1 MIQETKELVGQVKH
15 VKLIG
20 LCLLAVFALA
30 AVAASAAQAE
40 GPEWGRCV
48 KLAKDKGKYKDANC
62 QELEG
67 KTNGKGVFKAK
78 AKGFYEWVGNANT
91 TCYEEPGK
99 KGKYKNNTCTELE
112 GKTKKGVFTPEEKG
126 KYEKVTG
133 GTKFIGEAGAAVL
146 HNILAECYDSSEELV
161 LGPRKD
167 CLGSGYTWFGA
178 PKIECT
184 SQLAT
189 GEAAGTDEVVN
200 VSVRFKG
207 CTIGAGGG
215 GGNPAET
222 KGLPA
227 GEIQVNPLKGRLG
240 YINKAKHEVG
250 VLLEPV
256 AKGGTFAEFEAA
268 SASVAVTV
276 GVGNATTGSFYEAFN
291 DQTPGTPNGND
302 GVISPITPVNQMTH
316 TLTQNYRI
324 SVQDEECGEI
334 SEKYCTQPGE
344 EFQVIQNEPSHFEG
358 GPLEVLESVVVAG
371 GEDSSAWSPAG
382 QEETNVNTL
391 EGEDEIKA

>member
-1 MIQETKELVGQVKH
+1 M
-15 VKLIG
+15 G
-20 LCLLAVFALA
+20 LCLVAVFALV
-30 AVAASAAQAE
+30 AVAASSASAAE
-40 GPEWGRCV
+40 PEWGRCV
-48 KLAKDKGKYKDANC
+48 AMKKGNYIDSNCTNEKEKKGKV
-62 QELEG
+62 EEH
-67 KTNGKGVFKAK
+67 KGS
-78 AKGFYEWVGNANT
+78 YEWVGGADT
-91 TCYEEPGK
+91 TCYPVKKGNYIDSGCTKEKEK
-99 KGKYKNNTCTELE
+99 KGKVEE
-112 GKTKKGVFTPEEKG
+112 HKGS
-126 KYEKVTG
+126 YEKVVG
-133 GTKFIGEAGAAVL
+133 GPKFVGVAGAAVL
-146 HNILAECYDSSEELV
+146 HAIVAECYGSSDEIEL
-161 LGPRKD
+161 LPRKD
-167 CLGSGYTWFGA
+167 CVGAPLFSEPPGYTWDGA

-215 GGNPAET
+215 NPASS

-268 SASVAVTV
+268 SAFVAVTV

-291 DQTPGTPNGND
+291 DETPGTPNGND

-324 SVQDEECGEI
+324 TETREQCSEI
-334 SEKYCTQPGE
+334 SEKNCNTPE
-344 EFQVIQNEPSHFEG
+344 ALPVIQNVPSHFEG
-358 GPLEVLESVVVAG
+358 GPLEVLETVVVAG
-371 GEDSSAWSPAG
+371 GSESSAWSPAG
-382 QEETNVNTL
+382 QEETDVNTL